1 MSKILLVEDDTEMA
15 GWLKDWFKQENFVF
29 ESTDNG
35 EDALQLLEQFEFDV
49 IILDWGLPDITG
61 LEVCK
66 RYRSNGGDAPVLFL
80 TGKGEIDDKE
90 KGLDSGADDYLT
102 KPFDVRE
109 LAARVRSLL
118 RRPKQILPVELT
130 VRGVSL
136 DLKTRVVREGNNH
149 LRLMPKECA
158 LLEFLMRHPDT
169 IYSSK
174 ALLDSVWRSDSDSSE
189 DTVRTCMRTLRLK
202 LQKLGREDLIKTIL
216 GSGYIIEVAEKK

>member
-1 MSKILLVEDDTEMA
+1 MSKILLVEDDTEVA
-15 GWLKDWFKQENFVF
+15 GWLEDWFKQENFVF
-29 ESTDNG
+29 EMTDNG
-35 EDALQLLEQFEFDV
+35 EDALQLLEQFDFDV

-61 LEVCK
+61 LEVCR
-66 RYRSNGGDAPVLFL
+66 RYRSKGGDAPVLFL
-80 TGKGEIDDKE
+80 TGKGEIEDKE
-90 KGLDSGADDYLT
+90 QGLDSGADDYLT

-118 RRPKQILPVELT
+118 RRPKQMLPVELN
-130 VRGVSL
+130 VNGVSL
-136 DLKTRVVREGNNH
+136 DLKTRVIKVGSNN

-158 LLEFLMRHPDT
+158 LLEFLMRHTNT

-202 LQKLGREDLIKTIL
+202 LQKLGRDDLIKTIL
-216 GSGYIIEVAEKK
+216 GSGYIIEVAPNP

>member
-1 MSKILLVEDDTEMA
+1 MSKILLVEDDAEIC
-15 GWLKDWFKQENFVF
+15 GWLEDWFKQENFVF
-29 ESTDNG
+29 ESANNG
-35 EDALQLLEQFEFDV
+35 ADALQLLEQFEFDV

-61 LEVCK
+61 IEVCK
-66 RYRSNGGDAPVLFL
+66 RYRGSGGIAPVLFL

-90 KGLDSGADDYLT
+90 KGLDSGADDYLV

-130 VRGVSL
+130 INGVAL
-136 DLKTRVVREGNNH
+136 DLKTRVVREGSTN

-202 LQKLGREDLIKTIL
+202 LQKLGRDDLIKTVL
-216 GSGYIIEVAEKK
+216 GSGYIIESVKS

>member
-1 MSKILLVEDDTEMA
+1 MSKILLVEDDEEMS
-15 GWLKDWFKQENFVF
+15 GWLEDWFKQENFVF
-29 ESTDNG
+29 ESANCG
-35 EDALQLLEQFEFDV
+35 EDALQLMDQFEFDV
-49 IILDWGLPDITG
+49 VILDWGLPDITG
-61 LEVCK
+61 IEVCK
-66 RYRSNGGDAPVLFL
+66 RYRSKGGEAPVLFL
-80 TGKGEIDDKE
+80 TGKGDIDDKE
-90 KGLDSGADDYLT
+90 QGLDSGADDYLT

-130 VRGVSL
+130 VNGVAL
-136 DLKTRVVREGNNH
+136 DLKTRVVREGTTN

-174 ALLDSVWRSDSDSSE
+174 ALLDAVWRSDSDSSE

-202 LQKLGREDLIKTIL
+202 LQKLGRDDLIKTIL
-216 GSGYIIEVAEKK
+216 GSGYIIEIPK

>member
-1 MSKILLVEDDTEMA
+1 MSKILLVEDDTEMC
-15 GWLKDWFKQENFVF
+15 GWLADWFKQENFVF
-29 ESTDNG
+29 ESAHNG
-35 EDALQLLEQFEFDV
+35 EDALQLMEQFEFDV
-49 IILDWGLPDITG
+49 IILDWGLPDISG
-61 LEVCK
+61 IEVCR
-66 RYRSNGGDAPVLFL
+66 RYRSTGGEAPVLFL
-80 TGKGEIDDKE
+80 TGKGDIDDKE

-130 VRGVSL
+130 VNGVAL
-136 DLKTRVVREGNNH
+136 DLKTRVVREGTKN

-174 ALLDSVWRSDSDSSE
+174 ALLDAVWRSDSDSSE

-202 LQKLGREDLIKTIL
+202 LQKLGRDDLIKTIL
-216 GSGYIIEVAEKK
+216 GSGYIIELPKS

>member
-1 MSKILLVEDDTEMA
+1 MSKILLVEDDTEVA
-15 GWLKDWFKQENFVF
+15 GWLEDWFKQENFVF
-29 ESTDNG
+29 EMTDNG
-35 EDALQLLEQFEFDV
+35 EDALQLLEQFDFDV

-61 LEVCK
+61 LEVCR
-66 RYRSNGGDAPVLFL
+66 RYRSKGGDAPVLFL
-80 TGKGEIDDKE
+80 TGKGEIEDKE
-90 KGLDSGADDYLT
+90 QGLDSGADDYLT

-118 RRPKQILPVELT
+118 RRPKQMLPVELN
-130 VRGVSL
+130 VKGVSL
-136 DLKTRVVREGNNH
+136 DLKTRVIKVGSNN

-158 LLEFLMRHPDT
+158 LLEFLMRHTNT

-202 LQKLGREDLIKTIL
+202 LQKLGRDDLIKTIL
-216 GSGYIIEVAEKK
+216 GSGYIIEVAPNP

>member
-1 MSKILLVEDDTEMA
+1 MSKILLVEDDTEMC
-15 GWLKDWFKQENFVF
+15 GWLEDWFKQENFVF
-29 ESTDNG
+29 ESANCG
-35 EDALQLLEQFEFDV
+35 EDALQLMEQFEFDV
-49 IILDWGLPDITG
+49 IILDWGLPDISG
-61 LEVCK
+61 IEVCR
-66 RYRSNGGDAPVLFL
+66 RYRSKGGDAPVLFL
-80 TGKGEIDDKE
+80 TGKGDIDDKE
-90 KGLDSGADDYLT
+90 QGLDSGADDYLT

-130 VRGVSL
+130 VNGVAL
-136 DLKTRVVREGNNH
+136 DLKTRVVREGTTN

-174 ALLDSVWRSDSDSSE
+174 ALLDAVWRSDSDSSE

-202 LQKLGREDLIKTIL
+202 LQKLGRDDLIKTIL
-216 GSGYIIEVAEKK
+216 GSGYIIELPKS

>member
-1 MSKILLVEDDTEMA
+1 MSKILLVEDDEEIC
-15 GWLKDWFKQENFVF
+15 GWLEDWFKQENFVF
-29 ESTDNG
+29 ESAHNG
-35 EDALQLLEQFEFDV
+35 EDALQLMGQFDFDV
-49 IILDWGLPDITG
+49 VILDWGLPDITG
-61 LEVCK
+61 IEVCR
-66 RYRSNGGDAPVLFL
+66 RYRSNGGEAPVLFL
-80 TGKGEIDDKE
+80 TGKGDIDDKE
-90 KGLDSGADDYLT
+90 QGLDSGADDYLT

-130 VRGVSL
+130 INGVAL
-136 DLKTRVVREGNNH
+136 DLKTRVVREGNNN

-174 ALLDSVWRSDSDSSE
+174 ALLDAVWRSDSDSSE

-202 LQKLGREDLIKTIL
+202 LQKLGRDDLIKTIL
-216 GSGYIIEVAEKK
+216 GSGYIIELPKK